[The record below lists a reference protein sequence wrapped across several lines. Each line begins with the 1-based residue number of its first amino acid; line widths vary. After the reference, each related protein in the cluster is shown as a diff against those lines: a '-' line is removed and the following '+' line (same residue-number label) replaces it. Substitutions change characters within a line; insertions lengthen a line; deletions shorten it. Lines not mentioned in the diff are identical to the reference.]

1 MEIPNRRKI
10 VDTGY
15 LHLSQHAH
23 PGRALRPAKPGGQAA
38 RWTMLLS
45 LHMITQT
52 FAVRKQFE
60 GKAGVIFILGTS
72 SWTEHDQDSSLVEE
86 SQKYGD
92 ILQGQIEDSYDNV
105 KYKSFLSYIWIY
117 R

>member
-1 MEIPNRRKI
+1 M
-10 VDTGY
+10 
-15 LHLSQHAH
+15 
-23 PGRALRPAKPGGQAA
+23 
-38 RWTMLLS
+38 S

-52 FAVRKQFE
+52 FVVRKQFE

-72 SWTEHDQDSSLVEE
+72 SWTEHNLIKE